1 MQRQAEAYCRCQRRP
16 HRASHALEGA
26 ASRTKPRRR
35 DPGLPAGYRPVGSL
49 KIAELLDRDLDE
61 LPALAARGAREP
73 AT

>member
-1 MQRQAEAYCRCQRRP
+1 MLVQFTLNADVNSSSYFR
-16 HRASHALEGA
+16 H
-26 ASRTKPRRR
+26 